1 MKRFVHG
8 PLLSYSPYLAL
19 ALFLM
24 LLLTSLNYFYLSAQN
39 YQLLSA
45 NTDQQK
51 DIDNLQ
57 VLNNPVNTF
66 SPSFSSSEVR
76 RENRLNRQ
84 RKYFHLLC
92 HINYNSLFYT
102 VRMNWEKS
110 HWREKNWRNLP
121 SRGRQFCRTL
131 RRNYPDVLMIR
142 LTWWRKRGTA
152 QGPILTSWWT
162 R

>member
-66 SPSFSSSEVR
+66 SPSFIVR
-76 RENRLNRQ
+76 GGNRLNRQ
-84 RKYFHLLC
+84 T
-92 HINYNSLFYT
+92 NSLF
-102 VRMNWEKS
+102 
-110 HWREKNWRNLP
+110 
-121 SRGRQFCRTL
+121 
-131 RRNYPDVLMIR
+131 
-142 LTWWRKRGTA
+142 
-152 QGPILTSWWT
+152 ILSE
-162 R
+162 